1 MAANTSIR
9 IKRSSTL
16 SSPASLLSGEVA
28 YSYVSNTI
36 FIGTS
41 DGTGVLNVGGQYY
54 TSQIENA
61 TDSATGL
68 SIVRRDASGNAAFN
82 NVVANG
88 LFIGTLSGSVI
99 GGANTAVELSHPRDF
114 SIDGLDVESTTV
126 SFDGT
131 GNVILQGNLKTTGVS
146 SGTYG
151 GQTQIPVFTV
161 DDKGRLSSAANVSVA
176 TTLSFTGDTGGP
188 DTVDLLTQTL
198 DIAGGAGLT
207 STVSGQTI
215 TLDVDD
221 TVVRSNTAMVIQT
234 IDGDIQISGNL
245 TVLGNTT
252 QIEVQTLNIADPLIY
267 LASDNYTSDVVD
279 IGFVGNYYDG
289 STQRHTGVFRHA
301 GDKQYYI
308 FDNYDQEPTSNTV
321 NPADPSFRLA
331 TLHAN
336 LTANTGN
343 IATLFVSNRIYGDTT
358 NNTIILAPSTNY
370 GPGVNEIGRAHV

>member
-1 MAANTSIR
+1 MSGNTSIL
-9 IKRSSTL
+9 IKRSTGTSKPT
-16 SSPASLLSGEVA
+16 SLASGELA
-28 YSYVSNTI
+28 YSYLSNTI

-41 DGTGVLNVGGQYY
+41 DGLATINIGGYLY
-54 TSQIENA
+54 TSDI
-61 TDSATGL
+61 DSATDAATANKL
-68 SIVRRDASGNAAFN
+68 VRRDATGNASFN
-82 NVVANG
+82 YVTAN
-88 LFIGTLSGSVI
+88 IIGSVL
-99 GGANTAVELSHPRDF
+99 GNANSATQLQTARDF

-198 DIAGGAGLT
+198 DIAGGVGIT
-207 STVSGQTI
+207 SSVADQTI

-221 TVVRSNTAMVIQT
+221 TVVRSNTNMVMQL

-252 QIEVQTLNIADPLIY
+252 QID
-267 LASDNYTSDVVD
+267 
-279 IGFVGNYYDG
+279 
-289 STQRHTGVFRHA
+289 
-301 GDKQYYI
+301 
-308 FDNYDQEPTSNTV
+308 
-321 NPADPSFRLA
+321 
-331 TLHAN
+331 
-336 LTANTGN
+336 
-343 IATLFVSNRIYGDTT
+343 
-358 NNTIILAPSTNY
+358 
-370 GPGVNEIGRAHV
+370 EIGRAHV